1 MDLYKYQDYLIGK
14 LESQLFLWD
23 SNWECFRPITNIGW
37 DNNKITFDDYKF
49 KNDLFSLTY
58 GFGEFKELCQKLSL
72 EIDLTCYKIINDI
85 SLLTNSNY
93 LIHFKDRKIPFL
105 NECSLKSKNTISW
118 LKYLKYLNLRQ
129 KTLRRFHNNINNRV
143 TKRLLRK

>member
-1 MDLYKYQDYLIGK
+1 MDLYKFQDYLIGK

-37 DNNKITFDDYKF
+37 NNNKITIDDYKF

-72 EIDLTCYKIINDI
+72 EIDLSSYKIIEDI
-85 SLLTNSNY
+85 SLISKNY

-118 LKYLKYLNLRQ
+118 LKYLKYLNLKQR
-129 KTLRRFHNNINNRV
+129 TLRKIHNNTNNRV